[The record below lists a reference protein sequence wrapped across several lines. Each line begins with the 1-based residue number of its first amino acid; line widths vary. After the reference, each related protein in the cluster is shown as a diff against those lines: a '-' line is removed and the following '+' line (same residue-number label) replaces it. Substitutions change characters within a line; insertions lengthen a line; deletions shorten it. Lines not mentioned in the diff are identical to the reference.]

1 MVQLK
6 MIDRS
11 LQTKLW
17 LEINGQMNFYVKFK
31 KVIKFDLSFFLSF

>member
-17 LEINGQMNFYVKFK
+17 LEINGQMNFLCW
-31 KVIKFDLSFFLSF
+31 I